1 MLPVFKLLLGKVN
14 LLKRLPLWRPILG
27 YVFITTAVTIGIL
40 QVMALPLWPMSKSFY
55 RRVAAFLS
63 HPMLLL
69 FVWVGAEWGGVVVR
83 VFGDKAGLDCG
94 GREPGLYVLNH
105 PGDIDFLSGLI
116 VAYEFDMLTT
126 LKAIVKKSLLYVPGL
141 GMIFY
146 ANEYLFLD
154 RKWAA
159 DQPKMTA
166 MLKQSQQFPYPI
178 SFILFCEGTRF
189 SKEVQTKRLQYAHS
203 KGLPELQYHLIP
215 KTKAF
220 SSMVLGMKEGANL
233 PSLFDVEFAFPFGE
247 PSVMSVLEGRS
258 SEIHVH
264 IRRIPMSEMPSS
276 EEDLDN
282 YCHRLYQEKDQLLCE
297 FYEKGRFNSNEYE
310 RKGRL
315 RRKILSHVNAL
326 FWSCVSLLPPS
337 LLVLKLT
344 VDASWTLL
352 GLPIGL
358 FLLVTLIF
366 EITLRKG
373 LNEFKS
379 SSTFKLKEKSS

>member
-1 MLPVFKLLLGKVN
+1 MLPMLKLLEKVHW
-14 LLKRLPLWRPILG
+14 LKRLPLWRPILG
-27 YVFITTAVTIGIL
+27 YVFITTALIVGLL
-40 QVMALPLWPMSKSFY
+40 QVMALPIWPMSKSFY
-55 RRVAAFLS
+55 RRVASFLS
-63 HPMLLL
+63 HPMLL
-69 FVWVGAEWGGVVVR
+69 FCVWVGTEWGGLAVR
-83 VFGDKAGLDCG
+83 IFGDKAGLDCA

-105 PGDIDFLSGLI
+105 PGDVDFLAGLM

-126 LKAIVKKSLLYVPGL
+126 LKAIVKKSLFYVPGL

-146 ANEYLFLD
+146 ANEYMFLD

-159 DQPKMTA
+159 DQPRMTS
-166 MLKQSQQFPYPI
+166 MLKQSHQFPYPI
-178 SFILFCEGTRF
+178 SYVLFCEGTRF
-189 SKEVQTKRLQYAHS
+189 SKEVQTKRLQYAQS
-203 KGLPELQYHLIP
+203 RGLPELRHHLIP

-220 SSMVLGMKEGANL
+220 SSMVLGMKEGANF

-258 SEIHVH
+258 SEVHVH

-282 YCHRLYQEKDQLLCE
+282 YCHKLYQQKDQLLSE
-297 FYEKGRFNSNEYE
+297 FYEKRRFDGEEYHRE
-310 RKGRL
+310 GRL
-315 RRKILSHVNAL
+315 QRKMLSHANAL
-326 FWSCVSLLPPS
+326 FWGCVSLFPPS
-337 LLVLKLT
+337 LLVMKLA
-344 VDASWTLL
+344 VDASWMLL

-366 EITLRKG
+366 EVTLRKG

-379 SSTFKLKEKSS
+379 RDSFEPKEKSS